1 MKGGNGVS
9 VSERNYAFA
18 VRRTLRRVQLFWF
31 AFGELRNYAPVGRF
45 VTAFHSIST
54 PYYND
59 NPFRRYMEPAAAVF
73 VGVESGF

>member
-18 VRRTLRRVQLFWF
+18 VRRTLRRVQLLWF

-45 VTAFHSIST
+45 VTAFHPLATCNI
-54 PYYND
+54 Y
-59 NPFRRYMEPAAAVF
+59 
-73 VGVESGF
+73 